1 LKEFLAIAYISYGAA
16 KQMKSLSRF
25 GVTATFLVSL
35 HSVYAS
41 NADPGLSSD
50 QKVAHV
56 LDRLG
61 YGASPE
67 DSRNVSTIGI
77 QQYISQQLHPE
88 SIKDPDWLS
97 ERLSRIDAINQN
109 QTTIYKKYSSQAF
122 KEIESDTAAR
132 KTFILD
138 RTNFVNQAR
147 EARILRALYS
157 PAQLQEVMVDFWY
170 NHFNIWESK
179 TPTNGA
185 ILGAYENN
193 AIRPYALGKFR
204 DLLLANAKEMA
215 MLYYLDNWRNRYTST
230 GTKNINENY
239 AREVM
244 ELHTLGVGGYS
255 QSDIKALARLLSGW
269 TYVSDPN
276 APNAGNFLFDAKSH
290 DPNEKTFLG
299 VSFPAGSGYSEGE
312 QALLNLA
319 NSPKTAQHIAHDL
332 VELFVNDT
340 PPQLLVHKVAQR
352 YMESDGDI
360 KELLITI
367 FQSDEFWSPKNH
379 KTKFKTPF
387 YYMISSLR
395 AAGLPPIQDSRLLQ
409 TWVKQSGNGL
419 FAWPAPDGYKNTE
432 GAWLSPD
439 VLINRANFSYKLAAG
454 WMSLWGSDPEG
465 GNPHPNDQDM
475 LSTIGSGLS
484 PSTISV
490 IKRAPESV
498 HSALILSSPDFMY
511 R

>member
-1 LKEFLAIAYISYGAA
+1 
-16 KQMKSLSRF
+16 MKSLSRLAI
-25 GVTATFLVSL
+25 TATFFVSL
-35 HSVYAS
+35 HSAYAS
-41 NADPGLSSD
+41 NADPGLSSN
-50 QKVAHV
+50 QKIVHV
-56 LDRLG
+56 LERLG
-61 YGASPE
+61 YGPSP
-67 DSRNVSTIGI
+67 DDIRTVSAIGI

-88 SIKDPDWLS
+88 SIKNPEWLNK
-97 ERLSRIDAINQN
+97 RLSGIDAINQD
-109 QTTIYKKYSSQAF
+109 QTTTYKQYSSQSF
-122 KEIESDTAAR
+122 KAVESDTAAR
-132 KTFILD
+132 KNFIQD

-193 AIRPYALGKFR
+193 AIRPYALGKFKE
-204 DLLLANAKEMA
+204 LLLANAKEMA
-215 MLYYLDNWRNRYTST
+215 MLYYLDNWRNRYTPN
-230 GTKNINENY
+230 GTKSINENY

-276 APNAGNFLFDAKSH
+276 APNAGNFLFDEKSH
-290 DPNEKTFLG
+290 DPNEKSFLG
-299 VSFPAGSGYSEGE
+299 VSFPSGGGYNEGE

-319 NSPKTAQHIAHDL
+319 NSPKTAQHIAHSL
-332 VELFVNDT
+332 VEFFVNDT
-340 PPQLLVHKVAQR
+340 PPQSLVNKVTKR
-352 YMESDGDI
+352 YIESDGNI

-367 FQSDEFWSPKNH
+367 FESDEFWSPKNH

-387 YYMISSLR
+387 YYMISSVR

-419 FAWPAPDGYKNTE
+419 FAWPAPDGYKNIE
-432 GAWLSPD
+432 SAWLSPE
-439 VLINRANFSYKLAAG
+439 VLLNRANFSYKLAAG
-454 WMSLWGSDPEG
+454 WMSLWGRNSEG
-465 GNPHPNDQDM
+465 GNPRPSDQDM

-484 PSTISV
+484 PSTIEV
-490 IKRAPESV
+490 IKRAPKSV